1 MQQQEAEMSLRG
13 MGEQFKRGIHLLID
27 TNGGP
32 VHVHRNYGTP
42 DQETF
47 EHFAMKNHKKGRPD
61 DRMFQFKERVD
72 VQVGDVIQ
80 QKESRDLWQVIE
92 LEDRVQAGS
101 FTCMEAKI
109 EKMNAAPSRK
119 GTQVNKVEIHGDNY
133 GGVQVGTENSS
144 QYTHTSIVYDS
155 VDRLMQL
162 VNDSD
167 LADLDKEDAE
177 AELDRIKKLADR
189 DATPDVLDRV
199 NKRVS
204 IFRNTVAG
212 ATALAA
218 VIEPYIETIVKA
230 FGG

>member
-1 MQQQEAEMSLRG
+1 MSLRG